1 MEALLLSQG
10 SLCFL
15 DDRIV
20 EVMFILLGFL
30 FLDVSR
36 GSPAT
41 PLSWLRRC
49 QSGCASPCGDD
60 RQPWVS
66 RPYSLEMGISSVRWK
81 NSSVPLFLFPG
92 AWVLSTHLDLTF
104 CPTIRPPCFPI
115 SSVPLVACLLGDM
128 SVWNSD
134 LVA

>member
-1 MEALLLSQG
+1 MITFASGVLLYVEALLLSQG
-10 SLCFL
+10 NFCFL

-30 FLDVSR
+30 FLDVSK

-49 QSGCASPCGDD
+49 QRGSASPCGDD
-60 RQPWVS
+60 SPAWVS
-66 RPYSLEMGISSVRWK
+66 RPYSLEMDIPSVRWK

-92 AWVLSTHLDLTF
+92 AWVL
-104 CPTIRPPCFPI
+104 
-115 SSVPLVACLLGDM
+115 
-128 SVWNSD
+128 
-134 LVA
+134 